1 MDKRSINAPDAPEA
15 SGGYVQAIETVGA
28 QRVLYVSGQIPV
40 TPEGTV
46 PESFRDQ
53 ALQAWCNIEAQLRA
67 GGMSLQNIVKH
78 TTYLSNRRY
87 RQANSEVRQQVL
99 GDHEAALTVVIC
111 DIYDEAWLLEV
122 EVIAVA

>member
-1 MDKRSINAPDAPEA
+1 MDKRSINAPEAPET
-15 SGGYVQAIETVGA
+15 SGEYVQAIETVGA
-28 QRVLYVSGQIPV
+28 QRVLYISGQIPV

-46 PESFRDQ
+46 PEGFRDQ
-53 ALQAWCNIEAQLRA
+53 ALQAWRNVEAQLRA

-87 RQANSEVRQQVL
+87 RQTNSEVRQQVL

-111 DIYDEAWLLEV
+111 DIYDEAWLLEI
-122 EVIAVA
+122 EVIAAA